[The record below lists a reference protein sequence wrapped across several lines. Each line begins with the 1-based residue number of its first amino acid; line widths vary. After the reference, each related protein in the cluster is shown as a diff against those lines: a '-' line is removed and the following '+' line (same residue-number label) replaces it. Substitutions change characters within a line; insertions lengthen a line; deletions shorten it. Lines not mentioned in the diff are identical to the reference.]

1 VKPDAQASRELT
13 AVQTDFLQ
21 YIFQAINNLLTQNLG
36 FFDAMGQNLFRSFA
50 TILIA
55 WFGIKSALA
64 SASGRPSFQFDHF
77 ASLLLTISFGFAM
90 VNYYST
96 PIPGIGTSFH
106 SLVTNEAQFLS
117 SQINQAELQTVVSQV
132 ADFESRMDS
141 PSWGDIF
148 GTAIYVIVTI
158 LLAAAQAI
166 AIVVIAY
173 GFIATA
179 VCVLVGPV
187 FIPFFIVPKMEWLF
201 WGWFRC
207 FIQYAFYQVIAAA
220 VVYVIGNLM
229 LGALHLPPAGT
240 LSTVQLIA
248 WFPVLFITF
257 RRVHLCPAE
266 NPFSHQ
272 SHFQRHGWRL
282 VRGAARS
289 TRRRPRSGAVMDRDA
304 TFQDAKRLYLE
315 QYGDPMVTN
324 TYLKIALALLSI
336 VCVALALIDLRTI
349 RTFQNFRP
357 LVIRIDDLGR
367 AEAINYHNLEYKP
380 QDAEAKYF
388 LSEFCAKLYYR
399 RNRYTIQD
407 DFSKSLYF
415 LDGKL
420 ANGIL
425 DAYRKDDII
434 KKFITNTAAPE
445 IDVDVKKVALEEMQ
459 TPPFRA
465 RVDFY
470 MVYYSPADHSELK
483 RDLYTANFVFLF
495 KSQVPNEL
503 IPINPLGMTI
513 TYFREDQAF
522 K

>member
-1 VKPDAQASRELT
+1 
-13 AVQTDFLQ
+13 
-21 YIFQAINNLLTQNLG
+21 
-36 FFDAMGQNLFRSFA
+36 
-50 TILIA
+50 
-55 WFGIKSALA
+55 
-64 SASGRPSFQFDHF
+64 
-77 ASLLLTISFGFAM
+77 M

-106 SLVTNEAQFLS
+106 NLVTDEAQFLS
-117 SQINQAELQTVVSQV
+117 SQIDQAQLQTVVSQV

-141 PSWGDIF
+141 PSWGDFF

-187 FIPFFIVPKMEWLF
+187 FVPFFIVPKMEWLF

-207 FIQYAFYQVIAAA
+207 FLQYAFYQVIAAA

-229 LGALHLPPAGT
+229 LGALRLPPAGT
-240 LSTVQLIA
+240 LSTVQLIG

-257 RRVHLCPAE
+257 LASIYVLLKIPSADEPHL
-266 NPFSHQ
+266 
-272 SHFQRHGWRL
+272 QRHGRRIL
-282 VRGAARS
+282 RRTARS
-289 TRRRPRSGAVMDRDA
+289 TRRRAQPGDVMDRDA
-304 TFQDAKRLYLE
+304 SFHDAKRLYLE
-315 QYGDPMVTN
+315 SCGDPMVTN

-388 LSEFCAKLYYR
+388 LSEFCALYYR

-420 ANGIL
+420 ADGIL
-425 DAYRKDDII
+425 DAYRKGDII

-445 IDVDVKKVALEEMQ
+445 IDVDVQESRRSKRCKHH
-459 TPPFRA
+459 PSA
-465 RVDFY
+465 RVWI
-470 MVYYSPADHSELK
+470 SIWSITHP
-483 RDLYTANFVFLF
+483 RITAN
-495 KSQVPNEL
+495 
-503 IPINPLGMTI
+503 
-513 TYFREDQAF
+513 
-522 K
+522 